1 MATALVTLPSSSPR
15 ILAIGPL
22 AVLSL
27 GAAAIHFAV
36 MPEHFA
42 EWWAFGLFFA
52 AIGWFEALWAVGYV
66 TMPTRRV
73 AALGLVV
80 NAGTVLLWAAS
91 RTTGLPIG
99 PEPWVPEVIGVPDM
113 MATILELLL
122 VLGLA
127 VAVAGPRAGL
137 SNARP
142 TIGRMTAVTLGASV
156 LIAVATTLAI
166 AISNQAA
173 G

>member
-1 MATALVTLPSSSPR
+1 MATVHLALQGSSPR
-15 ILAIGPL
+15 IAAIGPL

-52 AIGWFEALWAVGYV
+52 TIGWFEALWAVGYAAR
-66 TMPTRRV
+66 PTSR
-73 AALGLVV
+73 AAVLGLVV

-99 PEPWVPEVIGVPDM
+99 PEPWIAEAIGVPDVV
-113 MATILELLL
+113 ATSLEVLL

-127 VAVAGPRAGL
+127 AALAAPRARHT
-137 SNARP
+137 NARQA
-142 TIGRMTAVTLGASV
+142 IGVMTAVTLGVSV

-166 AISNQAA
+166 AISNQPS

>member
-1 MATALVTLPSSSPR
+1 MATSQVALEGSPSRRS
-15 ILAIGPL
+15 AIGSL

-66 TMPTRRV
+66 TIPTRGM
-73 AALGLVV
+73 AGLGLAV

-99 PEPWVPEVIGVPDM
+99 PEPWVPEAIGAPDV
-113 MATILELLL
+113 MATTLEVLL

-127 VAVAGPRAGL
+127 AALATPRLGT
-137 SNARP
+137 SKARP
-142 TIGRMTAVTLGASV
+142 TIGAMSAITLGVSV

-166 AISNQAA
+166 AISNQTA

>member
-1 MATALVTLPSSSPR
+1 MATVQRTFPGASLRVLS
-15 ILAIGPL
+15 IGPL
-22 AVLSL
+22 AILSL

-42 EWWAFGLFFA
+42 EWWAFGLFFG

-66 TMPTRRV
+66 AMATRRM
-73 AALGLVV
+73 AALGLGV
-80 NAGTVLLWAAS
+80 NAATVLLWAVT

-99 PEPWVPEVIGVPDM
+99 PEPWVAEAIGVPDVV
-113 MATILELLL
+113 ATILEALL
-122 VLGLA
+122 VAGLA
-127 VAVAGPRAGL
+127 ALLAAPGPRR
-137 SNARP
+137 SDP
-142 TIGRMTAVTLGASV
+142 GRVIRSMTAVTLGVSA

-166 AISNQAA
+166 AISARMP

>member
-1 MATALVTLPSSSPR
+1 MATAQMTVPSASPR

-66 TMPTRRV
+66 TNPTLGM
-73 AALGLVV
+73 AALGLLV

-99 PEPWVPEVIGVPDM
+99 PEPWVPEVIGVPDV
-113 MATILELLL
+113 MATILEVLL

-127 VAVAGPRAGL
+127 AAATPRVG
-137 SNARP
+137 SSMSRP
-142 TIGRMTAVTLGASV
+142 TIGAMTAVTLGASV
-156 LIAVATTLAI
+156 VIAVATTLAI

>member
-1 MATALVTLPSSSPR
+1 MATAQMTLPISSPR

-66 TMPTRRV
+66 TIPSRGM
-73 AALGLVV
+73 AALGLLV

-99 PEPWVPEVIGVPDM
+99 PEPWVPEAIGVPGVT
-113 MATILELLL
+113 ATILELLL

-127 VAVAGPRAGL
+127 AALAAPRVG
-137 SNARP
+137 SSKARP
-142 TIGRMTAVTLGASV
+142 TIGMMTAVTLGVSV

-166 AISNQAA
+166 AISNQ
-173 G
+173 GMG